1 MTGTPLQ
8 NNTQELWTL
17 LNFIEPDL
25 FRSLEEF
32 EENFGDMKNREQVE
46 ALQRK
51 ISPFMLRRVKED
63 VAKDIPAKE
72 ETVIDVELTSI
83 QKQYYRA
90 IFEHNH
96 AFLSMGNKSAAPKL
110 MNIQMELRKCC
121 NHPFLL
127 DGVEAREMEKR
138 HEELTQSGEL
148 DGKTPEE
155 QHDILNKH
163 GYVMTSGKMVLLDK
177 LLPKLRTE
185 GHKVLIFSQF
195 VKMLDLISDYCEF
208 RDYRYER
215 LDGRVRGN
223 ERQKA
228 IDRFETEKDS
238 FMFLLSTRAGGVGIN
253 LTAADICIIFDSDW
267 NPQNDVQAQA
277 RCHRIGQTKD
287 VRIYRLVTSRS
298 FEQEMFDRASK
309 KLGLEQAILGTFGQD
324 NEDDKPT
331 SKEMEQLLKRGAYAL
346 LEDEDEIGNAFVAD
360 DIESILEKRT
370 RTRVVEGA
378 KTASWLN
385 KKGMNVTKSKFS
397 SEAASA
403 GIDVDDPLFWQKVM
417 PDFVTPE
424 M

>member
-1 MTGTPLQ
+1 
-8 NNTQELWTL
+8 LWTL
-17 LNFIEPDL
+17 LNFIEPGL
-25 FRSLEEF
+25 FQSLEDFQES
-32 EENFGDMKNREQVE
+32 FGNMANREQVE

-96 AFLSMGNKSAAPKL
+96 AFLSMGSTKNTAPKL

-127 DGVEAREMEKR
+127 DGIEAREMDKR
-138 HEELTQSGEL
+138 HEELQKKGDL
-148 DGKTPEE
+148 VGKSPEE
-155 QHDILNKH
+155 THNILNEY
-163 GYVMTSGKMVLLDK
+163 GYVLSSGKMVLLDK
-177 LLPKLRTE
+177 LLPKLRQE

-195 VKMLDLISDYCEF
+195 VKMLDLISDYCDF
-208 RDYRYER
+208 RNFNYER

-228 IDRFETEKDS
+228 IDRFETQNDS
-238 FMFLLSTRAGGVGIN
+238 FVFLLSTRAGGVGIN

-287 VRIYRLVTSRS
+287 VMIYRLVTSRT

-309 KLGLEQAILGTFGQD
+309 KLGLEQAVLGTFGQD
-324 NEDDKPT
+324 DEGDKPT
-331 SKEMEQLLKRGAYAL
+331 SKEMETLLKRGAYAL
-346 LEDEDEIGNAFVAD
+346 LEDENDEIGN
-360 DIESILEKRT
+360 E
-370 RTRVVEGA
+370 
-378 KTASWLN
+378 
-385 KKGMNVTKSKFS
+385 
-397 SEAASA
+397 
-403 GIDVDDPLFWQKVM
+403 
-417 PDFVTPE
+417 
-424 M
+424 